1 MRARPS
7 SPWVPRTV
15 VASALLAVATIALA
29 AGCSAEEQVTTVAE
43 STTGSQGTASTPVS
57 SSTTTPS
64 STTTAIDAATVL
76 NALPACAETVST
88 EPAAWVYL
96 TLPDW
101 VPGDLPARFELTD
114 AQTYGPATNP
124 SGDEADQVVP
134 QTEWLLAELD
144 GDRVVSI
151 IRVVRGVV
159 ADPNGY
165 GFEQAPESPVLDSV
179 RGRPGRIFTSTSRSD
194 PIGARV
200 AEWTEGGDHWRADSL
215 LGAEEL
221 AAALEPLSIHG
232 DDLTDTT
239 GRFQVLGRS
248 EPVPTDQGIGD
259 RLTTL
264 TITERNGPG
273 ELDLNL
279 EVQIEKPPSGLE
291 GLLHPTVEPGWFMTE
306 IDGRPAIRS
315 APERNDARTFVVTTL
330 ADGSLLSIH
339 WWEEGATYRPLDDAS
354 IEHVDET
361 LRRVVTSLRRRTAV
375 DDDLMAR
382 LATESDEDGGSLP
395 LCMER

>member
-1 MRARPS
+1 M
-7 SPWVPRTV
+7 T
-15 VASALLAVATIALA
+15 AT
-29 AGCSAEEQVTTVAE
+29 E
-43 STTGSQGTASTPVS
+43 S
-57 SSTTTPS
+57 
-64 STTTAIDAATVL
+64 
-76 NALPACAETVST
+76 E
-88 EPAAWVYL
+88 AWEYR

-114 AQTYGPATNP
+114 AQTYGPATNL
-124 SGDEADQVVP
+124 SVDEADQVVP
-134 QTEWLLAELD
+134 QMEWLLAELD
-144 GDRVVSI
+144 GDRAVSV
-151 IRVVRGVV
+151 IRVVRGGV

-165 GFEQAPESPVLDSV
+165 GLEQAPESPVLDSV
-179 RGRPGRIFTSTSRSD
+179 RGRPGRIFTSISRGDS
-194 PIGARV
+194 IGARV

-221 AAALEPLSIHG
+221 AAALETLSIHG

-239 GRFQVLGRS
+239 GRFQVVGRGD
-248 EPVPTDQGIGD
+248 PVPTDQGFVD
-259 RLTTL
+259 RLTEL

-279 EVQIEKPPSGLE
+279 EVRIEKPPPGLE
-291 GLLHPTVEPGWFMTE
+291 GLFFDPMVEPGWFMTE

-315 APERNDARTFVVTTL
+315 APERNDARTSVVTTL